1 MLTVLYTVIIYPLEM
16 LIELCYLM
24 AYRICH
30 NFAFALVAVSFVVS
44 LLTLPLYFIAEKSQH
59 SEREKQ
65 KKMRPRMQKIREAFS
80 GDERYMILS
89 AYYRQNH
96 YHPVYAMRNTFSLL
110 IQIPFFIAAYHFIS
124 HLGVLQNTSFF
135 FLSNLAEPDKLLKI
149 GTLSINVL
157 PIIMTLINGISGFVY
172 TKKLPFGEK
181 AQVFGTSLIF
191 LLLLYD
197 SPSSLVLYWTCNNL
211 FSLAKNILQKI
222 KRAKV
227 FVYILC
233 CCAALFVGVY
243 VLFFH
248 HGALLKRLLVA
259 AVMLIFAVAPV
270 LRKYILSLKHK
281 PDGMNR
287 APLLP
292 VPSIKLAE
300 NFQKS
305 TNLFYLALCGLF
317 LLCGVLLPTSL
328 AASSVEEFSFIE
340 NYDTPYLFLINT
352 ALQAAGFFLFWPLCI
367 FFLAPQKVKALFTKI
382 AVIVLV
388 CALINNFFFNR
399 NYGWLTP
406 SLIFSDPAEVGIKAA
421 SDQILFFTNIVVLVI
436 GALALIRILHSKHC
450 FVFIPLQI
458 VFCLSLFSFSFYN
471 LANIKKSYAQV
482 VTEKDQ
488 NEAGKSRSEVFSLS
502 KTGKNVLFIMLDG
515 AISDYVPYI
524 MEERP
529 DLKDAFS
536 GFTYYPNCVSLAG
549 RTFLAAPALFG
560 GYEYSPEAMNER
572 RSERLADKY
581 IESYR
586 LLPNLFSQAGYQV
599 TAANLPTYE
608 SRYLYKQKK
617 IALHSDDPNIT
628 VTNVMEL
635 YAGQWLKEH
644 PEVGLY
650 SIKSLLLDRM
660 IRYSF
665 FKIAP
670 AILRMFIYDNGEWLT
685 TLILDD
691 DIKQGTMGAL
701 TMDTIQCY
709 SILDFLPRLTGIN
722 DEERGSFVIFVN
734 DLTHEPAFFDAPDY
748 TPVSEVNN
756 YGEGPFA
763 REVFYHANI
772 ASYLLLA
779 KWFAYLK
786 QNDVYDNTRII
797 IVSDHGVGVKTPQAH
812 ILPNGSDSS
821 AYHPVLLVKDF
832 GRQGEGVLLD
842 DRFMTNAD
850 APLLALQGIIDNPVN
865 PYTSRPLRPEK
876 EGGVKIAT
884 VRREANEYTYNIEDT
899 EWLSVRD
906 NVFDPS
912 NWSKAQP

>member
-1 MLTVLYTVIIYPLEM
+1 
-16 LIELCYLM
+16 M

-30 NFAFALVAVSFVVS
+30 NFAFSLVAVSFLVS
-44 LLTLPLYFIAEKSQH
+44 LLTLPLYFIAEKSQEA
-59 SEREKQ
+59 EREKQ
-65 KKMRPRMQKIREAFS
+65 KKMRPRIQRIRKAFS
-80 GDERYMILS
+80 GDERYMILA

-124 HLGVLQNTSFF
+124 HLGALQNTSLF
-135 FLSNLAEPDKLLKI
+135 FLPNLAEPDKLLKI
-149 GTLSINVL
+149 GALSINVL
-157 PIIMTLINGISGFVY
+157 PIVMTLINGISGFVY
-172 TKKLPFGEK
+172 AKKLPAADKVQIFGI
-181 AQVFGTSLIF
+181 ALVF
-191 LLLLYD
+191 LLLLYH

-211 FSLAKNILQKI
+211 FSLAKNVLQKM

-227 FVYILC
+227 LVYALC
-233 CCAALFVGVY
+233 CFTALVVSVY

-248 HGALLKRLLVA
+248 HGALVKRLLVA
-259 AVMLIFAVAPV
+259 GAALVVAVTPV
-270 LRKYILSLKHK
+270 LSKYILSFKHRL
-281 PDGMNR
+281 GGINR
-287 APLLP
+287 APLSPL
-292 VPSIKLAE
+292 SLEENSKKLTGI
-300 NFQKS
+300 FC
-305 TNLFYLALCGLF
+305 LALCGLF
-317 LLCGVLLPTSL
+317 LLCGILLPTSL

-340 NYDTPYLFLINT
+340 NYDTPYPFLFNA

-367 FFLAPQKVKALFTKI
+367 FFLSPQKAKALFAKI
-382 AVIVLV
+382 AVIALF
-388 CALINNFFFNR
+388 CALTNNFLFNR

-406 SLIFSDPAEVGIKAA
+406 SLIFSDPAEEGIKVS
-421 SDQILFFTNIVVLVI
+421 SDQILFLTNIIVLSVVTLVV
-436 GALALIRILHSKHC
+436 IRVIRSKHR
-450 FVFIPLQI
+450 FVFIPLQV
-458 VFCLSLFSFSFYN
+458 VFCFSLFLFSIYN
-471 LANIKKSYAQV
+471 LVNIKKSYAQV
-482 VTEKDQ
+482 VMEKDQ

-549 RTFLAAPALFG
+549 RTFLAAPSLFG

-572 RSERLADKY
+572 GNERLADKY
-581 IESYR
+581 IESYHI
-586 LLPNLFSQAGYQV
+586 LPYLFSSAGYKV

-617 IALHSDDPNIT
+617 ITLHSNDPNIT
-628 VTNVMEL
+628 VTNFMEL

-650 SIKSLLLDRM
+650 SVKSLLLDRM

-691 DIKQGTMGAL
+691 DIKQGTAGAL

-722 DEERGSFVIFVN
+722 DAAQGSFVILVN

-748 TPVSEVNN
+748 KPVSEVNN
-756 YGEGPFA
+756 YGNGPFA
-763 REVFYHANI
+763 RNALYHVNI

-797 IVSDHGVGVKTPQAH
+797 IVSDHGVGVQTPQTH
-812 ILPNGSDSS
+812 ILPNGTESS
-821 AYHPVLLVKDF
+821 AYHPVLFMKDF
-832 GRQGEGVLLD
+832 DGRGGMNSISMD
-842 DRFMTNAD
+842 NSFMTNAD
-850 APLLALQGIIDNPVN
+850 APLLALQDIVDNPVN
-865 PYTSRPLRPEK
+865 PFTSRRMQPDK

-884 VRREANEYTYNIEDT
+884 VRREANEYTYNIEDN

-906 NVFDPS
+906 NMFEPS
-912 NWSKAQP
+912 NWSKAYP